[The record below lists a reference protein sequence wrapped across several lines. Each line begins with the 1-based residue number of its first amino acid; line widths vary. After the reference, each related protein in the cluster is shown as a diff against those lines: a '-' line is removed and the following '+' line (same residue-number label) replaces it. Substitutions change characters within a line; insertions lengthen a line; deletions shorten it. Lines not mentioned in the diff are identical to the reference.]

1 MFNIDEYLAHIGFVH
16 REGESAKDRLIRLHR
31 CHSLAV
37 PFEDFSSFCGLPVSL
52 DIDDIFEKVI
62 RCRRGG
68 YCFELN
74 LLFQR
79 LLNSLGYETK
89 AVLCRPF
96 SGEGVKLPLT
106 HRLTI
111 VSLEGQQWA
120 ADVGLGGNGWVEP
133 LLLQIGTEQV
143 QFGRTYRIREE
154 SEMGYVVELLRE
166 GTFVPAVAFGL
177 QYAEESDFEM
187 SNYYTSSFP
196 AAPFVTRMMCTLPTF
211 EGRYTIR
218 DKNFKIEKKGE
229 VFESPL
235 DSGTFPDVLG
245 RYFGII
251 LTPEMNSYIRDY
263 LERG

>member
-16 REGESAKDRLIRLHR
+16 REGESAGDRLIRLHR

-37 PFEDFSSFCGLPVSL
+37 PFEDFNSFCGLPVSL
-52 DIDDIFEKVI
+52 DMDDIFEKVI
-62 RCRRGG
+62 RRRRGG

-74 LLFQR
+74 LLFQN
-79 LLNSLGYETK
+79 LLNSLGYQTD

-96 SGEGVKLPLT
+96 SGEGAKLPLT

-111 VSLEGQQWA
+111 VSLEGRQWA
-120 ADVGLGGNGWVEP
+120 VDVGLGGNGWVEP
-133 LLLQIGTEQV
+133 LLLQTGMEQV

-154 SEMGYVVELLRE
+154 SETGYVVELLRE

-196 AAPFVTRMMCTLPTF
+196 ESPFVTRLMCTLPTF

-218 DKNFKIEKKGE
+218 DKSFKIEEKGK

-245 RYFGII
+245 RYFGIT
-251 LTPEMNSYIRDY
+251 LTPDMNNY
-263 LERG
+263 L